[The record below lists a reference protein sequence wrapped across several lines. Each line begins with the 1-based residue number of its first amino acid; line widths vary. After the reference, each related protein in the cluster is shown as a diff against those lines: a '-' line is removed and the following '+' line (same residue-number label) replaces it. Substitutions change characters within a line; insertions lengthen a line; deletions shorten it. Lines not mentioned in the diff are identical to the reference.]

1 MKKLLVKTKESMLWF
16 HDFFRVGLILTK
28 LANCLR
34 MTKNFPPKKRKAG
47 NWWND
52 KKRNL
57 WKPFLI
63 GPCPIKGLADTF
75 MMWGRTDSNLEVC
88 TIGETT
94 GQKASIAGKMSVMI
108 FPMEDFSLNLED
120 FIPSIISGNF
130 PQNTKNVVKGCH
142 HSSNTVQMS
151 LQFDDFFFNFRA
163 NLRLRL
169 L

>member
-1 MKKLLVKTKESMLWF
+1 
-16 HDFFRVGLILTK
+16 
-28 LANCLR
+28 

-94 GQKASIAGKMSVMI
+94 GPKASIAGKMYVMI
-108 FPMEDFSLNLED
+108 FPTEDFSLNLED
-120 FIPSIISGNF
+120 FIPSIISGNIWIRFFF
-130 PQNTKNVVKGCH
+130 PNFWWKYCNSFKGATMIWRIENSAVKGPGITPAGTTSWPILCLW
-142 HSSNTVQMS
+142 SAQCP
-151 LQFDDFFFNFRA
+151 LAF
-163 NLRLRL
+163 
-169 L
+169 